1 MTYFSLP
8 LLLLVSVVN
17 IKVQSMIES
26 SSWPQPLVSMVPVT
40 KCRWW
45 SGGAGAGTGSGLHS
59 SSFLHPPPP
68 QPGVPARPARYT
80 ARPGQPGQLESGA
93 RAADPFQGSKTLEL
107 FWYHLPF
114 PAVK

>member
-1 MTYFSLP
+1 MAAAP
-8 LLLLVSVVN
+8 G
-17 IKVQSMIES
+17 QHGAGCR
-26 SSWPQPLVSMVPVT
+26 VT

-59 SSFLHPPPP
+59 SSFLHPPPR
-68 QPGVPARPARYT
+68 PGVPARPARYT

>member
-8 LLLLVSVVN
+8 LLLLLLVVN
-17 IKVQSMIES
+17 IKVQRMIE
-26 SSWPQPLVSMVPVT
+26 SSWPQPLVSMVPGDQVSVVE
-40 KCRWW
+40 WW
-45 SGGAGAGTGSGLHS
+45 SWCWNRFRSSLFLFSPS
-59 SSFLHPPPP
+59 SSSTA
-68 QPGVPARPARYT
+68 GVPARPACYT

>member
-1 MTYFSLP
+1 MTYFSL
-8 LLLLVSVVN
+8 LLSVVN

-26 SSWPQPLVSMVPVT
+26 SWPQPLVSMVPGDQVSVVE
-40 KCRWW
+40 WW
-45 SGGAGAGTGSGLHS
+45 SWCWNRFRSSLFLFSPS
-59 SSFLHPPPP
+59 SSTA
-68 QPGVPARPARYT
+68 GVPARPARHT

>member
-1 MTYFSLP
+1 MTYFSFP

-17 IKVQSMIES
+17 IKVQRMIE
-26 SSWPQPLVSMVPVT
+26 SSWPQPPGQHGAGCRVT

-59 SSFLHPPPP
+59 SSFLQPPPP
-68 QPGVPARPARYT
+68 LPGVPARPAT
-80 ARPGQPGQLESGA
+80 TQPGPASPA
-93 RAADPFQGSKTLEL
+93 SWRAADPFQGSKTLEL

>member
-17 IKVQSMIES
+17 IKVQRMIE
-26 SSWPQPLVSMVPVT
+26 SSWPQPPGQHGAGCRVT

-68 QPGVPARPARYT
+68 LPGVPARPARYT
-80 ARPGQPGQLESGA
+80 ARPGQPGQLESC
-93 RAADPFQGSKTLEL
+93 RPHFK
-107 FWYHLPF
+107 
-114 PAVK
+114 AVKHWNCFGIICHFQL

>member
-59 SSFLHPPPP
+59 SSFLHPPPLP
-68 QPGVPARPARYT
+68 VSRPALPATQPGPASPASWRVE
-80 ARPGQPGQLESGA
+80 PGLQTH
-93 RAADPFQGSKTLEL
+93 FK
-107 FWYHLPF
+107 
-114 PAVK
+114 AVKHWNCFGIICHFQL